1 MAQQT
6 SALWKALIRD
16 RSTTREYAFD
26 INGVWYGAE
35 AEVEHSVSS
44 SLFESFGIG
53 NAMSATLSLSLY
65 ADEIP
70 RGAVIKRYVRLTN
83 GIQASEWLPKGEFFT
98 NRRTVEDG
106 LWSIEAYDA
115 MLKADITWTPRPGF
129 TFPCTMEAAARDIAY
144 SMGVELDERNVYWP
158 YTMDEYPAGEYMR
171 RDALRDIA
179 AAHGG
184 NWYISD
190 AGKLRLV
197 PLISFPAKTDYLV
210 TEHGDAILFGGLKIL
225 LSPQSGT
232 AQSGSMPNYPANGG
246 KFYVGLDITGFEDN
260 GLCPGITSV
269 TLQVDS
275 DNVITAGTYAGMD
288 LYAIC
293 PYATQE
299 MALDILTQ
307 VRGYRYQAYSADAA
321 NIDPAAELGD
331 GVDVGGLY
339 SVISAIEDGGDG
351 YPSISAPGEEEL
363 EDEYPYRSAT
373 QRELS
378 GDVDSLR
385 AFIQKW
391 IGEMQIELN
400 SMKTSIQALTGKV
413 DDISGKVTD
422 LDSRVKALEGR

>member
-6 SALWKALIRD
+6 SALWKSLLRD
-16 RSTTREYAFD
+16 RAVSREYAFD

-70 RGAVIKRYVRLTN
+70 RGAVIKRYVRLAN
-83 GIQASEWLPKGEFFT
+83 GVQTSEWLSKGVFFT

-129 TFPCTMEAAARDIAY
+129 TFPCTMEAAAQDIAF
-144 SMGVELDERNVYWP
+144 SMGVELDERNVYQP

-197 PLISFPAKTDYLV
+197 PLISFPTETNYLV
-210 TEHGDAILFGGLKIL
+210 TEHGDAILFGGTRIL
-225 LSPQSGT
+225 LST
-232 AQSGSMPNYPANGG
+232 ASGSGASAIGVEG
-246 KFYVGLDITGFEDN
+246 ADKFYIGLDITGFEDN
-260 GLCPGITSV
+260 GLRPAITSV
-269 TLQVDS
+269 TLQTDS
-275 DNVITAGTYAGMD
+275 DNVITAGAYTGMD
-288 LYAIC
+288 LYALC

-299 MALDILTQ
+299 MALAILMQ
-307 VRGYRYQAYSADAA
+307 VQGYRYQAYRADAA

-339 SVISAIEDGGDG
+339 SVISAIEDSGDG
-351 YPSISAPGEEEL
+351 YPGISAPGEEEL

-373 QRELS
+373 QRELT

-385 AFIQKW
+385 ALIQKW
-391 IGEMQIELN
+391 MGEMQIELN
-400 SMKTSIQALTGKV
+400 SMKTSIQELTGKV
-413 DDISGKVTD
+413 DSISVKVTD